1 MYIRILHC
9 VLSLCIVRVFS
20 WWMVLTRV
28 QSHHFFSTSSF
39 IFQGG
44 IQQLRGSNFTQFWP
58 RPTSSGQKWTFT
70 LCHVTPRG
78 HSTDPHP
85 SLLVHVVIE
94 WRGFFS
100 SEFIAIQKLC
110 LNLKCWVGEG
120 KIVGSVRT
128 YERHMNELLFKLFF
142 KCHGQK
148 SKPWKILVNLAV
160 LVWPHFSRTVWH
172 ILQ

>member
-1 MYIRILHC
+1 MFSCLGAIRQLFNPLQWTKMDILHTIYS
-9 VLSLCIVRVFS
+9 LSRD
-20 WWMVLTRV
+20 
-28 QSHHFFSTSSF
+28 
-39 IFQGG
+39 
-44 IQQLRGSNFTQFWP
+44 P
-58 RPTSSGQKWTFT
+58 PWTFYWPPPISS
-70 LCHVTPRG
+70 CSRSYWMTPKMLR
-78 HSTDPHP
+78 
-85 SLLVHVVIE
+85 V
-94 WRGFFS
+94 FS
-100 SEFIAIQKLC
+100 SEFITIQMLC